1 MNYNNIKQ
9 PLDLSMLSRGLLLSW
24 IIKGAVEGHN

>member
-9 PLDLSMLSRGLLLSW
+9 PLDLSILSRGLLLLL
-24 IIKGAVEGHN
+24 IIKGAVEGQN